1 MRKIAL
7 LSIKPKF
14 ANQILFGIKKFEYR
28 KKPISDETTHILL
41 YMTAPVMRIVGIVTI
56 KKVHS
61 GAPSMLWEKT
71 KAQAGIVRS
80 FYRTYFKNTKT
91 AYAIELGTVMPFNQ
105 WIDPKKLDNNF
116 RAPQSFK
123 YIDDSFAHKILQ
135 TNDHATP
142 NKDSNI
148 LFFAGIHGVGKSTI
162 GNKLQ
167 KDINIAMFSA
177 SQLIKEGKGK
187 INENKKVKNIDDNQ
201 RILLEQLKAKS
212 TLGLFI
218 LDGHFSLIDKHGVIQ
233 EIPLNIFKQI
243 NPREIILLEADAK
256 LIHDRL
262 YARDNVKHD
271 ISVIQDMLKKERL
284 HALFVAKELKIP
296 IKIITGEEYYLL
308 KEYIKNL

>member
-28 KKPISDETTHILL
+28 KKPISDDTTHILL

-56 KKVHS
+56 KEIHS
-61 GAPSMLWEKT
+61 GAPSMIWEKT
-71 KAQAGIVRS
+71 KAKAGIVRS
-80 FYRTYFKNTKT
+80 FYRTYFQNTKT
-91 AYAIELGTVMPFNQ
+91 AYAIELDTVIPFNQ
-105 WIDPKKLDNNF
+105 WIDPKKLNNNF

-123 YIDDSFAHKILQ
+123 YIDNAFAHKVLQ
-135 TNDHATP
+135 INDRTSP

-167 KDINIAMFSA
+167 KDINIPMFSA
-177 SQLIKEGKGK
+177 SQLIKEGKGQ
-187 INENKKVKNIDDNQ
+187 INENKRVKDIDDNQ
-201 RILLEQLKAKS
+201 IILLEQLKEKS
-212 TLGLFI
+212 TLDLFI
-218 LDGHFSLIDKHGVIQ
+218 LDGHFSLIGEDGIIQ
-233 EIPLNIFKQI
+233 EIPLDIFKQI

-262 YARDNVKHD
+262 YARDHIKHN
-271 ISVIQDMLKKERL
+271 INIIQDMLKKERL

-308 KEYIKNL
+308 KEYIKSL